1 MTTNGPSSSIIFLI
15 FFLILMSKKEI
26 PFNGDYE
33 DSEEDS
39 ESVSSESEE
48 E

>member
-1 MTTNGPSSSIIFLI
+1 
-15 FFLILMSKKEI
+15 MSKKEI